1 MARRPRRPTHI
12 GPLTNI
18 HRERGAW
25 SVKVRR
31 GGRDFMDYFGDAVW
45 GGRARALLAAQHF
58 RDRLLQRIH
67 PDTRERR
74 HIPKGRRSKT
84 GVVGISVEPHKV
96 DGRIYERYIASWQ
109 DPEKGLQRRRFLV
122 EHYGEERARALAIDA
137 REAGVA
143 HRRAYLLAR
152 QREEA
157 TRRLQKAAPMPRPVK
172 DPRSR
177 KGISMA
183 RRRPRRVN

>member
-1 MARRPRRPTHI
+1 MARDPRRPTRI

-18 HRERGAW
+18 HREPEGW
-25 SVKVRR
+25 SPNVRR
-31 GGRDFMDYFGDAVW
+31 AGRDFTDYFGDAVW

-58 RDRLLQRIH
+58 RDRLLQRID
-67 PDTRERR
+67 PDTRVRR
-74 HIPKGRRSKT
+74 RPAKGRRSRN
-84 GVVGISVEPHKV
+84 GVEGVSREPHWV
-96 DGRIYERYIASWQ
+96 DGRLYHRYVATWQ
-109 DPEKGLQRRRFLV
+109 DPVKGHQRRRFLV
-122 EHYGEERARALAIDA
+122 EHYGEEEARALAIDA

-143 HRRAYLLAR
+143 RSRADWLAR

-157 TRRLQKAAPMPRPVK
+157 KRRLQKAAPLPRQVK

-183 RRRPRRVN
+183 RRRSRRAR